1 MSCNRAGSIPTAQS
15 LRRQDT
21 LESWRTSVVKPQER
35 VDEPS
40 PKPPAVVMNSGVQ
53 PMVFNHC
60 QVTIVQAAERWW
72 WGIFID
78 HKFWIERRSRNIQ
91 APKYQPWVFLYICCL
106 NISWTR
112 IPDLSGMGNHFRTS
126 KGVKEKELGIF
137 STMSEALG
145 TNSVPSKLTKCWK

>member
-21 LESWRTSVVKPQER
+21 LESWRTPVVKPQER

-60 QVTIVQAAERWW
+60 QVTIVQAAAE
-72 WGIFID
+72 D
-78 HKFWIERRSRNIQ
+78 
-91 APKYQPWVFLYICCL
+91 
-106 NISWTR
+106 
-112 IPDLSGMGNHFRTS
+112 
-126 KGVKEKELGIF
+126 EKEEEKSRKHARSL
-137 STMSEALG
+137 STECTGDHTGARKQYTYFENVGPLQTCPLEPTDRHGRRYVNGSQR
-145 TNSVPSKLTKCWK
+145 